1 MAGMTNH
8 LETQLL
14 GAVLNGT
21 TYSSPTALYV
31 GLFTSDPTETG
42 SEGTEVSDTAY
53 VRQQVTFDPVT
64 DGTASNTNLIEFA
77 TAAIDYGTITHIAI
91 LDAVTGGNMLFYQEL
106 ETSLVVGEGVGIRIA
121 MGDLTIRLD

>member
-1 MAGMTNH
+1 MAGMTDH

-21 TYSSPTALYV
+21 AYTSPTALYV
-31 GLFTSDPTETG
+31 WLFTSDPTETG

-77 TAAIDYGTITHIAI
+77 TAVSDYGTITHIAI

-106 ETSLVVGEGVGIRIA
+106 ETSLIVGEGVGIRIA